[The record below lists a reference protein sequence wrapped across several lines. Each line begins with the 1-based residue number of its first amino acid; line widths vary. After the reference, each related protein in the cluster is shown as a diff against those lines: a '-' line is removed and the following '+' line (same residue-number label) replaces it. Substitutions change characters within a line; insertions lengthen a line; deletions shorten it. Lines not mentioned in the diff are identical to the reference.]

1 VFVAISTHPPDI
13 STEFDSI
20 GWHKFLLSGSAVLLF
35 IPMTI
40 RHHLQSHILI
50 IGTII
55 IIAGLFA
62 ASDTLHDKI
71 EEIII
76 WTEAAISEAPLL
88 GMLVFV
94 LLSMLSAMVAFF
106 SSAVLAPIAVYA
118 WGKAGCLALLWFG
131 WLLGGIAS
139 FCIGRFAGRSV
150 AAMLIG
156 ERKIAGW
163 EQQVSEHTRFIHV
176 LLFQAAVP
184 SEIPGYV
191 LGILRY
197 RFLLYLTALAITEL
211 PYAVAVV
218 YLGESFL
225 EGEAI
230 VFVILGVA
238 VILLG
243 AFLLQILRRVA
254 QR

>member
-1 VFVAISTHPPDI
+1 MFVTISTRPPDI

-88 GMLVFV
+88 AMLVFV
-94 LLSMLSAMVAFF
+94 LLS
-106 SSAVLAPIAVYA
+106 
-118 WGKAGCLALLWFG
+118 
-131 WLLGGIAS
+131 
-139 FCIGRFAGRSV
+139 
-150 AAMLIG
+150 
-156 ERKIAGW
+156 
-163 EQQVSEHTRFIHV
+163 
-176 LLFQAAVP
+176 
-184 SEIPGYV
+184 
-191 LGILRY
+191 
-197 RFLLYLTALAITEL
+197 
-211 PYAVAVV
+211 
-218 YLGESFL
+218 
-225 EGEAI
+225 
-230 VFVILGVA
+230 
-238 VILLG
+238 
-243 AFLLQILRRVA
+243 
-254 QR
+254 

>member
-1 VFVAISTHPPDI
+1 M
-13 STEFDSI
+13 
-20 GWHKFLLSGSAVLLF
+20 LF
-35 IPMTI
+35 
-40 RHHLQSHILI
+40 RS
-50 IGTII
+50 
-55 IIAGLFA
+55 FA

-118 WGKAGCLALLWFG
+118 WGKAGCLALLWLG

-230 VFVILGVA
+230 VFVILGLA
-238 VILLG
+238 VILMG

>member
-1 VFVAISTHPPDI
+1 VFVATSTHPPDI

-20 GWHKFLLSGSAVLLF
+20 GWHKFLLSGAAVLLF

-40 RHHLQSHILI
+40 RHRLQSHILI

-118 WGKAGCLALLWFG
+118 WGKAGNC
-131 WLLGGIAS
+131 WLGTTGKRTHTIHSRSAVSGG
-139 FCIGRFAGRSV
+139 R
-150 AAMLIG
+150 
-156 ERKIAGW
+156 
-163 EQQVSEHTRFIHV
+163 
-176 LLFQAAVP
+176 AV
-184 SEIPGYV
+184 
-191 LGILRY
+191 
-197 RFLLYLTALAITEL
+197 
-211 PYAVAVV
+211 
-218 YLGESFL
+218 
-225 EGEAI
+225 
-230 VFVILGVA
+230 
-238 VILLG
+238 
-243 AFLLQILRRVA
+243 
-254 QR
+254 

>member
-1 VFVAISTHPPDI
+1 
-13 STEFDSI
+13 
-20 GWHKFLLSGSAVLLF
+20 VLLF

-55 IIAGLFA
+55 IIVGLFA

-118 WGKAGCLALLWFG
+118 WGKAGCLALLWLG